1 MIILYKCN
9 GSCNMQQTIW
19 KNFSWKQNRKGKFKC
34 SKFDN
39 KNNRDANLMIKKV
52 IQIKFEITIK
62 SMWVQKSNR
71 NMREKGYTWNPPKSA
86 CENGKY
92 VGSIIDNSVMWN
104 KIIEMTK
111 SILTKTSPTKTIPT
125 NFNEKKCFVKLKL
138 FIFYLSFYL
147 VSWHY

>member
-1 MIILYKCN
+1 
-9 GSCNMQQTIW
+9 
-19 KNFSWKQNRKGKFKC
+19 
-34 SKFDN
+34 
-39 KNNRDANLMIKKV
+39 
-52 IQIKFEITIK
+52 
-62 SMWVQKSNR
+62 MWVQKSNR
-71 NMREKGYTWNPPKSA
+71 NMFQKGYTWNPPKSA

-92 VGSIIDNSVMWN
+92 VGSIIDNSVIWK

-138 FIFYLSFYL
+138 FIFHLSFYL